1 VADFAT
7 AVGFVSQDSL
17 WPQSGTP
24 SSDPLD
30 CPLLH
35 EDLELCG
42 FVTLTRSE
50 HTRHWFAFAFDPQ
63 MQFCAE
69 TTLTLA

>member
-1 VADFAT
+1 MPDPAT
-7 AVGFVSQDSL
+7 TIGFVSQDTPG
-17 WPQSGTP
+17 PQPGTP

-30 CPLLH
+30 RALLH
-35 EDLELCG
+35 QHFELCG
-42 FVTLTRSE
+42 FVTLTSSE
-50 HTRHWFAFAFDPQ
+50 HTGHWFPFAFDPQ